1 MSHDGRNDRFDAA
14 VHACAGPA
22 KELGDVPDQVQDIGP
37 GGAANHREGLRRRVQ
52 TAHLQDHP
60 PDLEERRPG
69 LEERCLTRAEPDGN
83 AQFKGQ
89 VSGERVHGAQLG
101 QPAEQGWAEAGR
113 DVLHHGLSVTKGCNK
128 VVDRLWAGILLD
140 VPRTI
145 WKGALS
151 FGLVNIPVGLYP
163 ATSDKSIHFNQFEE
177 GTSDRIRYK
186 KVNERTG
193 EEVPQDRIV
202 KGYDLGGGEFVIL
215 SEEEL
220 ESAEP
225 KKSRQIEISDFVGLV
240 DIDPVFF
247 RSSYY
252 LAPEGDGADKAYA
265 LLRRAMAEAG
275 RIAIATLVMRNKEY
289 LVAIRPEDDALALH
303 TMYFSDEVR
312 APGRDLELPDTGD
325 VSDRELSM
333 AQLLIESMES
343 EWDPERFHDTHREKV
358 EAIIDEK
365 RQGHEIVLQEGPEP
379 AAKVVDLMEALNA
392 SIAAAAK
399 PGSDSKS
406 SKRTATKRTT
416 AKRAAPAKKVAKT
429 AKAPARSKTAARRKA
444 S

>member
-1 MSHDGRNDRFDAA
+1 M
-14 VHACAGPA
+14 
-22 KELGDVPDQVQDIGP
+22 
-37 GGAANHREGLRRRVQ
+37 
-52 TAHLQDHP
+52 
-60 PDLEERRPG
+60 
-69 LEERCLTRAEPDGN
+69 
-83 AQFKGQ
+83 
-89 VSGERVHGAQLG
+89 
-101 QPAEQGWAEAGR
+101 
-113 DVLHHGLSVTKGCNK
+113 TKGCNK
-128 VVDRLWAGILLD
+128 VVDQLWAGILED

-163 ATSDKSIHFNQFEE
+163 ATSDKSIHFNQFED

-186 KVNERTG
+186 KINERTG
-193 EEVPQDRIV
+193 EEVSQDKIV
-202 KGYDLGGGEFVIL
+202 RGFDLGGGEYVIL
-215 SEEEL
+215 TEEEL

-252 LAPEGDGADKAYA
+252 LAPEGAGADKAYA
-265 LLRRAMAEAG
+265 LLRRAMSEAG
-275 RIAIATLVMRNKEY
+275 RVAIATLVMRNKEY

-312 APGRDLELPDTGD
+312 APGRDLDLPETGD
-325 VSDRELSM
+325 VTDRELSM

-358 EAIIDEK
+358 EALIEEK
-365 RQGHEIVLQEGPEP
+365 RNGHEIVLQEGPEP
-379 AAKVVDLMEALNA
+379 VAKVVDLMEALNA
-392 SIAAAAK
+392 SIAAAAR
-399 PGSDSKS
+399 PDAESKS
-406 SKRTATKRTT
+406 TKSTKRASSNKRTT
-416 AKRAAPAKKVAKT
+416 AKRAAPAKKASKATKT
-429 AKAPARSKTAARRKA
+429 AARPKTVARRKA

>member
-1 MSHDGRNDRFDAA
+1 
-14 VHACAGPA
+14 
-22 KELGDVPDQVQDIGP
+22 
-37 GGAANHREGLRRRVQ
+37 
-52 TAHLQDHP
+52 
-60 PDLEERRPG
+60 
-69 LEERCLTRAEPDGN
+69 
-83 AQFKGQ
+83 
-89 VSGERVHGAQLG
+89 
-101 QPAEQGWAEAGR
+101 
-113 DVLHHGLSVTKGCNK
+113 VTNGCNK
-128 VVDRLWAGILLD
+128 VVDRLWAGILVD

-186 KVNERTG
+186 KINERTG
-193 EEVPQDRIV
+193 DEVPQDRIV
-202 KGYDLGGGEFVIL
+202 KGYDLGGGEYVIL
-215 SEEEL
+215 TEEEL

-252 LAPEGDGADKAYA
+252 LAPEGEGAEKAYA
-265 LLRRAMAEAG
+265 LLRRAMSEAG

-312 APGRDLELPDTGD
+312 APGRDLDLPETGD
-325 VSDRELSM
+325 VTDRELSM

-358 EAIIDEK
+358 EAIIEEK

-379 AAKVVDLMEALNA
+379 VAKVVDLMEALNA

-399 PGSDSKS
+399 PGSDSKATKRPAA
-406 SKRTATKRTT
+406 KRTAT
-416 AKRAAPAKKVAKT
+416 KRAAPAKKAAKAT
-429 AKAPARSKTAARRKA
+429 KAPARAKTASRRKA

>member
-1 MSHDGRNDRFDAA
+1 MTN
-14 VHACAGPA
+14 
-22 KELGDVPDQVQDIGP
+22 
-37 GGAANHREGLRRRVQ
+37 
-52 TAHLQDHP
+52 
-60 PDLEERRPG
+60 
-69 LEERCLTRAEPDGN
+69 
-83 AQFKGQ
+83 
-89 VSGERVHGAQLG
+89 
-101 QPAEQGWAEAGR
+101 
-113 DVLHHGLSVTKGCNK
+113 GCNK
-128 VVDRLWAGILLD
+128 VVDRLWAGILSG

-193 EEVPQDRIV
+193 DEVPQNRIV
-202 KGYDLGGGEFVIL
+202 KGYDLGGGEYVIL
-215 SEEEL
+215 TEEEL

-252 LAPEGDGADKAYA
+252 LAPEGEGAEKAYA

-275 RIAIATLVMRNKEY
+275 RVAIATLVMRNKEY

-312 APGRDLELPDTGD
+312 APGRDLDLPETGD
-325 VSDRELSM
+325 VTDRELSM
-333 AQLLIESMES
+333 AQLLIASMES

-358 EAIIDEK
+358 EAIIEEK

-379 AAKVVDLMEALNA
+379 AAKVVDLMEALSA

-399 PGSDSKS
+399 ADSETETGD
-406 SKRTATKRTT
+406 RPAAKRTT
-416 AKRAAPAKKVAKT
+416 AKRTTAKPAAPAKKTV
-429 AKAPARSKTAARRKA
+429 KATKASSRPKTAARRKA

>member
-1 MSHDGRNDRFDAA
+1 M
-14 VHACAGPA
+14 V
-22 KELGDVPDQVQDIGP
+22 
-37 GGAANHREGLRRRVQ
+37 
-52 TAHLQDHP
+52 
-60 PDLEERRPG
+60 DL
-69 LEERCLTRAEPDGN
+69 
-83 AQFKGQ
+83 
-89 VSGERVHGAQLG
+89 
-101 QPAEQGWAEAGR
+101 
-113 DVLHHGLSVTKGCNK
+113 
-128 VVDRLWAGILLD
+128 LWAGILVG

-202 KGYDLGGGEFVIL
+202 RGFDLGGGEYVIL
-215 SEEEL
+215 TEEEL

-240 DIDPVFF
+240 DIDPVYF

-252 LAPEGDGADKAYA
+252 LAPEGAGADKAYA

-275 RIAIATLVMRNKEY
+275 RVAIATLVMRNKEY

-312 APGRDLELPDTGD
+312 APGRDLELPETGD
-325 VSDRELSM
+325 VTKRELSM
-333 AQLLIESMES
+333 AQMLIESMES
-343 EWDPERFHDTHREKV
+343 DWDPERFHDTHREKV
-358 EAIIDEK
+358 EALIEEK
-365 RQGHEIVLQEGPEP
+365 RNGHEIVLQEGPEP
-379 AAKVVDLMEALNA
+379 VAKVVDLMEALNA
-392 SIAAAAK
+392 SIKAAAK
-399 PGSDSKS
+399 PGSAKS
-406 SKRTATKRTT
+406 TKRAPAAKPT
-416 AKRAAPAKKVAKT
+416 AAKSAPAKKA
-429 AKAPARSKTAARRKA
+429 AKATKQPARAKPAARRKA

>member
-1 MSHDGRNDRFDAA
+1 
-14 VHACAGPA
+14 
-22 KELGDVPDQVQDIGP
+22 
-37 GGAANHREGLRRRVQ
+37 
-52 TAHLQDHP
+52 
-60 PDLEERRPG
+60 
-69 LEERCLTRAEPDGN
+69 
-83 AQFKGQ
+83 
-89 VSGERVHGAQLG
+89 
-101 QPAEQGWAEAGR
+101 
-113 DVLHHGLSVTKGCNK
+113 
-128 VVDRLWAGILLD
+128 VVDLLWAGILVG

-193 EEVPQDRIV
+193 DEVPSDKIV
-202 KGYDLGGGEFVIL
+202 RGFDLGGGEYVIL
-215 SEEEL
+215 TEEEL

-252 LAPEGDGADKAYA
+252 LAPEGAGADKAYA

-275 RIAIATLVMRNKEY
+275 RVAIATLVMRNKEY

-312 APGRDLELPDTGD
+312 APGRDLDLPETGD
-325 VSDRELSM
+325 VTDRELSM

-358 EAIIDEK
+358 EALIEEK
-365 RQGHEIVLQEGPEP
+365 RNGHEIVLQEGPEP
-379 AAKVVDLMEALNA
+379 VAKVVDLMEALNA
-392 SIAAAAK
+392 SIAAAAH
-399 PGSDSKS
+399 PDAESKNTQNTKSIKSIKSTKSAKRAS
-406 SKRTATKRTT
+406 SSKRTT
-416 AKRAAPAKKVAKT
+416 AKRAAPAKKA
-429 AKAPARSKTAARRKA
+429 AKATKPAARPKTVARRKA

>member
-1 MSHDGRNDRFDAA
+1 
-14 VHACAGPA
+14 VA
-22 KELGDVPDQVQDIGP
+22 K
-37 GGAANHREGLRRRVQ
+37 R
-52 TAHLQDHP
+52 
-60 PDLEERRPG
+60 
-69 LEERCLTRAEPDGN
+69 
-83 AQFKGQ
+83 
-89 VSGERVHGAQLG
+89 
-101 QPAEQGWAEAGR
+101 
-113 DVLHHGLSVTKGCNK
+113 CNK
-128 VVDRLWAGILLD
+128 VVDLLWAGTLVG

-193 EEVPQDRIV
+193 DEVPQDRIV
-202 KGYDLGGGEFVIL
+202 RGFDLGGGEYVIL
-215 SEEEL
+215 TEEEL

-252 LAPEGDGADKAYA
+252 LAPEGAGADKAYA

-275 RIAIATLVMRNKEY
+275 RVAIATLVMRNKEY

-312 APGRDLELPDTGD
+312 APGRDLELPETGD
-325 VSDRELSM
+325 VTKRELSM
-333 AQLLIESMES
+333 AQMLIESMES
-343 EWDPERFHDTHREKV
+343 DWDPERFHDTHREKV
-358 EAIIDEK
+358 EALIEEK
-365 RQGHEIVLQEGPEP
+365 RNGHEIVLQEGPEP
-379 AAKVVDLMEALNA
+379 VAKVVDLMDALNA
-392 SIAAAAK
+392 SIKAAAK
-399 PGSDSKS
+399 PGAAKS
-406 SKRTATKRTT
+406 TKRAPA
-416 AKRAAPAKKVAKT
+416 AKRATTKSAPAEKA
-429 AKAPARSKTAARRKA
+429 AKATKQPARAKPAARRKA